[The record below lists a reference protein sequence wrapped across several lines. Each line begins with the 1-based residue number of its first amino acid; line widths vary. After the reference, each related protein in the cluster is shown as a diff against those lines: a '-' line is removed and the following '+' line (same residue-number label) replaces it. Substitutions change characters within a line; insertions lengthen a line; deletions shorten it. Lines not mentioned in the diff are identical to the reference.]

1 MIILKILVLGATGRV
16 GSHIVSLA
24 LRDEHSVTALVRHPN
39 KLQIND
45 ENLHIVL
52 GNVFEKQDIGNVM
65 ANVDIVISTLNTDG
79 TNTLTESMPLIL
91 DAMDKE
97 HVKRIITVGTAGI
110 LQSRLTPSILR
121 YQSSESK
128 RKSTFAAEEHHKV
141 YNFLKNSDTDWTI
154 VCPTYLP
161 DGEYTGT
168 YRIERDF
175 LPEDGVEIS
184 VADTA
189 EFVYQQIQSKEFL
202 KSRVGIAY

>member
-1 MIILKILVLGATGRV
+1 MLVLGAAGRV

-24 LRDEHSVTALVRHPN
+24 LRDKHSVTALVRHPN
-39 KLQIND
+39 KLKIND
-45 ENLHIVL
+45 ENLHIVQ
-52 GNVFEKQDIGNVM
+52 GNVLEKQDIAKVM
-65 ANVDIVISTLNTDG
+65 TNVDIVISALNTDG

-91 DAMDKE
+91 DAMEKE
-97 HVKRIITVGTAGI
+97 HVKRVITIGTASI

-128 RKSTFAAEEHHKV
+128 RKTTFAAEEHHKV
-141 YNFLKNSDTDWTI
+141 YDLLKNSNTDWTI

-175 LPEDGVEIS
+175 LPDGGVEIS

-189 EFVYQQIQSKEFL
+189 EFAYLQIQRKEYV

>member
-1 MIILKILVLGATGRV
+1 MIILRILVLGATGRV

-24 LRDEHSVTALVRHPN
+24 LQDEHSVTALVRHPN
-39 KLQIND
+39 KLKIND
-45 ENLHIVL
+45 ENLHIVQ
-52 GNVFEKQDIGNVM
+52 GNVLEKQDIENVI
-65 ANVDIVISTLNTDG
+65 ANVDIVISALNTDG
-79 TNTLTESMPLIL
+79 TNTLTESMTLIL
-91 DAMDKE
+91 DAMEKE
-97 HVKRIITVGTAGI
+97 HVKRIITIGTAGI

-141 YNFLKNSDTDWTI
+141 YNFLKKSDTDWTI

-161 DGEYTGT
+161 DGDYTGI

-175 LPEDGVEIS
+175 LPEDGAEIS

-189 EFVYQQIQSKEFL
+189 EFVYQQIQSKEYV